1 MQQQANP
8 LTGEVGWVWPLLVGV
23 RASTGRPSS
32 WWLSQVWR
40 LGSAVA
46 PFLIHT
52 HPKVGGGRR
61 DSRGFSAAEAAS
73 DPRSQAPEVR
83 DRGRQIPEGAAD
95 EQLEAGA
102 MRAGGA
108 YQFERGSPAVVTV
121 PSTLVASVEATVPT
135 RSGLE
140 P

>member
-1 MQQQANP
+1 M
-8 LTGEVGWVWPLLVGV
+8 
-23 RASTGRPSS
+23 
-32 WWLSQVWR
+32 
-40 LGSAVA
+40 GSAFAGGYEGEHWATLVVVVVA
-46 PFLIHT
+46 GLA
-52 HPKVGGGRR
+52 VGFCGCSLPYTYPPQSGWRSPRFSGILCGRGSVR
-61 DSRGFSAAEAAS
+61 PEISGSRSPG
-73 DPRSQAPEVR
+73 P
-83 DRGRQIPEGAAD
+83 GRQIPEGAAD

-121 PSTLVASVEATVPT
+121 PSTLVASVESTVPT